1 MNKFYNGI
9 LAVGTILFLIIA
21 LVVASLFFTM
31 SSYEISNGWP
41 SLVGYII
48 GSIVSAAMSFVLLKI
63 SKYIDAHD
71 DTIE

>member
-9 LAVGTILFLIIA
+9 LAVGTILFLIFALI
-21 LVVASLFFTM
+21 LVVVFFTM
-31 SSYEISNGWP
+31 NDYEISNLWP
-41 SLVGYII
+41 VYLGYFI
-48 GSIVSAAMSFVLLKI
+48 GLIVSSAMSYVLLKI

>member
-9 LAVGTILFLIIA
+9 LAVGTILFLIFALLIA
-21 LVVASLFFTM
+21 SSFLTM
-31 SSYEISNGWP
+31 SRDEISNGWP
-41 SLVGYII
+41 VLVGYII
-48 GSIVSAAMSFVLLKI
+48 GSIVSAAMSYVLLKI

>member
-9 LAVGTILFLIIA
+9 LAVGTILFLIFA
-21 LVVASLFFTM
+21 LLIASLFFTM

-41 SLVGYII
+41 LLVGYII
-48 GSIVSAAMSFVLLKI
+48 GSIVSAAMSYVLLKI